1 MERVTLRLPESEV
14 KGLEILAEAGCHP
27 NRSEGIREAVSEYIN
42 GVADNPEAVD
52 ALANM
57 YLEERISFDRLADFV
72 GVEEARRIRDNSER
86 SP

>member
-42 GVADNPEAVD
+42 GVADNP
-52 ALANM
+52 
-57 YLEERISFDRLADFV
+57 RLSTPSLTCTWKSGYRLID
-72 GVEEARRIRDNSER
+72 
-86 SP
+86 